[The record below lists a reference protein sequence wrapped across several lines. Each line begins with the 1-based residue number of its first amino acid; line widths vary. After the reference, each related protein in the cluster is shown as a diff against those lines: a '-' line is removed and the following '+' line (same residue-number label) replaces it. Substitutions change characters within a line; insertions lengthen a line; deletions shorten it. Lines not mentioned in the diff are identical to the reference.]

1 MAGQRGKES
10 CGYSYMTFVVVVFLS
25 HHKDVWQPAEKNVS
39 ESNVRGELRSGKTR
53 ERSNHRWVCQDRVE
67 EGVTPPPG
75 CNLKYLLYSIDMAI
89 IC

>member
-53 ERSNHRWVCQDRVE
+53 ER
-67 EGVTPPPG
+67 
-75 CNLKYLLYSIDMAI
+75 I
-89 IC
+89 ITRGFARIEWRKG